1 MFVGGVVEDLFLV
14 ILLYIFYKFEI
25 FRGGKGL
32 GFYLNLCMIKVMYVL
47 IEIDMINLG
56 IMVYI
61 GSVWKYILFFI
72 VFIIDS

>member
-1 MFVGGVVEDLFLV
+1 
-14 ILLYIFYKFEI
+14 
-25 FRGGKGL
+25 
-32 GFYLNLCMIKVMYVL
+32 MIKVMYVL